1 LLASVGII
9 KFHITGTHSNLDVRK
24 IIKSLKIGERERE
37 KKKRKV
43 FSANLMARENM
54 SST

>member
-37 KKKRKV
+37 REKKER
-43 FSANLMARENM
+43 FSVQI
-54 SST
+54 